1 MGMNGAQKW
10 RGLQKPIVMNLR
22 ETVRPEALRNHDASD
37 EEGAKEQELKSNAP
51 RGKRA
56 RWILLF
62 ASALAVTAAILW
74 LAQLFL
80 NYESTDDA
88 RLRGIWTW

>member
-1 MGMNGAQKW
+1 MA
-10 RGLQKPIVMNLR
+10 RTTETEVMNLR
-22 ETVRPEALRNHDASD
+22 ETVRPEAVRNHDASD

-51 RGKRA
+51 RGKRS

-62 ASALAVTAAILW
+62 AAALAVTAATLW
-74 LAQLFL
+74 WLNSQ

-88 RLRGIWTW
+88 QIEGIWTW